1 MENEYAR
8 IMLEQGVPGLALWL
22 AFIVW
27 LLTRAVPRS
36 SEPWYTGRWLARF
49 LCTIFFV
56 TAPMGIGLLTA
67 IPQTASLLVLCGW
80 IASPQL
86 VPVRRRARQADDLAE
101 RGEAAL
107 QGA

>member
-1 MENEYAR
+1 
-8 IMLEQGVPGLALWL
+8 
-22 AFIVW
+22 
-27 LLTRAVPRS
+27 
-36 SEPWYTGRWLARF
+36 
-49 LCTIFFV
+49 
-56 TAPMGIGLLTA
+56 LLTA